1 MDENRDGRI
10 VIGFHYIDELGNE
23 YSQETKCES
32 FPDYGYDNL
41 DVMGEQLDAFLS
53 QCGFI
58 RKGYI
63 LMESLTEDEV
73 TELTCYLAEYRT
85 QKKEQL
91 DENNN

>member
-1 MDENRDGRI
+1 MDENDNRI
-10 VIGFHYIDELGNE
+10 VIGFRYIDELGNE

-32 FPDYGYDNL
+32 FPDYGHDNL

-58 RKGYI
+58 RKGHI

-73 TELTCYLAEYRT
+73 TELTCHLEEYRA
-85 QKKEQL
+85 QKEEQL